1 MCLSLPHPWFAFFFC
16 PFSLV
21 ILFIPQADFGFFLE
35 HRPCWRCLLFPGPW
49 GSLAVVVL
57 SESACGSGASY
68 LFGTGIGTAAGLS
81 VTIVVSYTVPS
92 FIFYFR
98 NMWSSSLATLI
109 FFSPK
114 TPLFKS
120 SSGIV
125 SLTSCLHSA
134 TVVRSLLL
142 FALTLF
148 CLPSLVRVLL
158 PDACFLFLPKNNY
171 FQANAQY

>member
-68 LFGTGIGTAAGLS
+68 LFEAGIGTAAGLS

-98 NMWSSSLATLI
+98 NMWSSLATLI
-109 FFSPK
+109 FFFPK
-114 TPLFKS
+114 NTSVQVLQWNCFFDIMFAFCNGGQKSTP
-120 SSGIV
+120 
-125 SLTSCLHSA
+125 
-134 TVVRSLLL
+134 
-142 FALTLF
+142 F
-148 CLPSLVRVLL
+148 CSHLILPSILS
-158 PDACFLFLPKNNY
+158 ACAVAWCLFFFPAKK
-171 FQANAQY
+171 

>member
-68 LFGTGIGTAAGLS
+68 LFGAGIGTAAGLS

-109 FFSPK
+109 FFFPQKHLCSSP
-114 TPLFKS
+114 P
-120 SSGIV
+120 V
-125 SLTSCLHSA
+125 E
-134 TVVRSLLL
+134 
-142 FALTLF
+142 
-148 CLPSLVRVLL
+148 
-158 PDACFLFLPKNNY
+158 LFLWHHVCILQRWSEVYSFLLSPY
-171 FQANAQY
+171 FAFHP